1 MERCSQEQLA
11 DPASEWWLECDQCGE
26 RLPLGAHLSGC
37 PKFCHNSS
45 GSVLETHFQPKKPPT
60 PFRKR
65 GAARGLLRYLDL
77 LPGTKGRE
85 WIGLGE
91 GGTPLLRSRV
101 IGPRLGLN
109 RLYFKNET
117 VNPTWSFKDRYV
129 AVTINMAR
137 SLGFRKFVVSS
148 TGNLGVSVA
157 AYSAAAGAECVFLA
171 PPDTGQSL
179 LNQAR
184 LYGARVVVSEDGCR
198 RALLQRIAAHESW
211 WPVSLFLPRAVQ
223 NPYGIEGYKSFA
235 YELIEDLETAPAA
248 ALFPCARGNGLYGAW
263 KGFRESLDWGW
274 IERTPAMVACQ
285 PEGANSLE
293 VSLRGDL
300 DHVVELP
307 RFRSVAV
314 STSETVASAHALRA
328 IRESGGDAL
337 SASDP
342 AIMEAVRWLGEEGLY
357 VETSSALPVACLP
370 RLLESRTIDPDES
383 IVCVLTAAGIKWPHT
398 PISGL
403 EPVVEL
409 SEDPQAV
416 ERFCHEIGAA

>member
-1 MERCSQEQLA
+1 
-11 DPASEWWLECDQCGE
+11 
-26 RLPLGAHLSGC
+26 
-37 PKFCHNSS
+37 
-45 GSVLETHFQPKKPPT
+45 
-60 PFRKR
+60 
-65 GAARGLLRYLDL
+65 
-77 LPGTKGRE
+77 
-85 WIGLGE
+85 
-91 GGTPLLRSRV
+91 
-101 IGPRLGLN
+101 
-109 RLYFKNET
+109 
-117 VNPTWSFKDRYV
+117 
-129 AVTINMAR
+129 
-137 SLGFRKFVVSS
+137 
-148 TGNLGVSVA
+148 
-157 AYSAAAGAECVFLA
+157 
-171 PPDTGQSL
+171 
-179 LNQAR
+179 
-184 LYGARVVVSEDGCR
+184 
-198 RALLQRIAAHESW
+198 
-211 WPVSLFLPRAVQ
+211 
-223 NPYGIEGYKSFA
+223 
-235 YELIEDLETAPAA
+235 
-248 ALFPCARGNGLYGAW
+248 
-263 KGFRESLDWGW
+263 
-274 IERTPAMVACQ
+274 MVACQ

-383 IVCVLTAAGIKWPHT
+383 IVCVLTAAGIKWPYT